1 MGIIP
6 DMKSLKKFI
15 FIFLLIL
22 VVVLAS
28 GIFYWSQSTKLPT
41 AAALEALESG
51 NGIIV
56 TQGKQLIEFSNH
68 ETPFIGFIFYPGG
81 GIDFRAYA
89 PQLRLI
95 AGEGIQVFLAE
106 MPLNIAFLGAN
117 RAAEIIE
124 SHPEISLW
132 AIGGHSLGGVAAA
145 ELAVNNPNINALVLW
160 ASYPANDKLR
170 DRDLRV
176 LSIYGSNDGLTTL
189 QDIEASK
196 VLLPEN
202 TQFLPIDGGNHAQF
216 GSYGLQNDDNPA
228 LLSVDQQTRQVAE
241 ITTTFLLDLG
251 K

>member
-1 MGIIP
+1 
-6 DMKSLKKFI
+6 MKSFKKFI

-22 VVVLAS
+22 VVGLAS
-28 GIFYWSQSTKLPT
+28 GILYWSQSTKLPT
-41 AAALEALESG
+41 AAALEALESE
-51 NGIIV
+51 NGITV
-56 TQGKQLIEFSNH
+56 TQSKQLIEFSNH
-68 ETPFIGFIFYPGG
+68 GSPSIGFIFYPGG
-81 GIDFRAYA
+81 GIDFRSYA

-95 AGEGIQVFLAE
+95 AGEGIQVFLLE

-117 RAAEIIE
+117 RATEIIE
-124 SHPEISLW
+124 SHPEISIW
-132 AIGGHSLGGVAAA
+132 AIAGHSLGGVAAA
-145 ELAVNNPNINALVLW
+145 EYAANNPNIDALVLW